1 MAQEIRSTIDPNLV
15 MDRNHLY
22 ITLIRAQGTNHAQI
36 IIEEID
42 GNGHIL
48 MRLAQLNGFNQ
59 QNTAFQTIA
68 TNAGLSGIW
77 SGSGNV
83 TVRGEVTIR
92 NIPPLNLRF
101 DARTQI
107 WVVDRDVGMQMI
119 NAIQEEQNNPNAAP
133 RFHLLG
139 EHIGKKIQ
147 FFSSVAT
154 MRQNLV
160 NGVNPEW
167 SSNFLGSFVG
177 GNAAGLFHIDNC
189 FTWARDKLAIC
200 GIQLQMGVFEALFHV
215 PLVSEVTDGR
225 LQCSIQ

>member
-139 EHIGKKIQ
+139 EHIGRKIL

-154 MRQNLV
+154 MKQNLV
-160 NGVNPEW
+160 YGVNAEW
-167 SSNFLGSFVG
+167 ISNFFGS
-177 GNAAGLFHIDNC
+177 IDNC

-200 GIQLQMGVFEALFHV
+200 GIQLQIGVFEALFKV